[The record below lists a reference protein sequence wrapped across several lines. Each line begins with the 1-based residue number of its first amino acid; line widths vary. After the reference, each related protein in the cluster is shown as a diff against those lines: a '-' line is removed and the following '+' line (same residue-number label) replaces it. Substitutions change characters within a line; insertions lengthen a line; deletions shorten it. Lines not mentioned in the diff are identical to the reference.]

1 MKTKLIIHKDKNNK
15 FKLLNQNKTIA
26 NFISSI
32 NILNNDIKKD
42 YKFSFIHKSFVNEYK
57 SKSNKN
63 NRLFANSYSKKNG
76 YSKIKEKINNND
88 SEKIFNLEKIT
99 SNKNTINQKYK
110 FIKKTIL
117 KNIKEGK
124 NPFII
129 NNNGEKYNKN
139 NKYTNIIKFHEYNTT
154 RCPFANNT
162 NDKYKNQIVYKDV
175 YDKNINI
182 KNNIK
187 TEISNNNTLDVN
199 RNSKKKKLRKKI
211 SKLISSTKKQNNIND
226 SQKLKK
232 SENKKIKK
240 FKLIP
245 DLIISDNDINL
256 INKGKTFIETDTY
269 SNLNNFHK
277 YKTIKE
283 EAKTIIYKTNNNK
296 KIFVRNHKDNFSNF
310 YKDKNYTNKYKVAS
324 AFNSKKE
331 IKIIPDNLDKIKKNL
346 ISKKNSLKIVKENE
360 NERNKK
366 VKQINK
372 QKFENN
378 INIMSEK
385 KNKHINNMIDDEELD
400 CDLNIESEHKSTI
413 NLIKINNFDV
423 NKPRESNMK
432 YTLLKENE
440 DEEENKNINNSKIE
454 NIIIGKIEGYKDI
467 MDSDELN
474 KKTHLRSISS
484 FNINKQT
491 TKNKI
496 NTVKS
501 KNMKDLKAFPK
512 NKTSFIN
519 FNILDDNSS
528 EIEDLDF
535 DYNDFRINNQLINI
549 ENGYEFEDMPT
560 NENETKL
567 NNNLLPFQVSKIS
580 FCKYYDKNDGKYK
593 INENIDTDIISLVQ
607 INKDSNKLNDNKNK
621 KKTNLKNHINKKLK
635 DNTYNINKRPN
646 NNKNNIKIYTKKKI
660 IPYRNNYKRTKI
672 NENTINKSN
681 KKDKNYILKNNLK
694 TENNM
699 DCNLN
704 KKKIN
709 RINHS
714 KKINNLKYIN
724 TIKDIN
730 IINNKDKKYDLKIV
744 SIYGNKDNC
753 LIF

>member
-15 FKLLNQNKTIA
+15 YKLLNLNKTIA

-63 NRLFANSYSKKNG
+63 NRLFTNSYSKRNG
-76 YSKIKEKINNND
+76 YCKIKEKINNND
-88 SEKIFNLEKIT
+88 SEKIFNLEKIG

-129 NNNGEKYNKN
+129 NNNEEKYNKN
-139 NKYTNIIKFHEYNTT
+139 NKNTNIIKFHEYNTT
-154 RCPFANNT
+154 RCPLANNT
-162 NDKYKNQIVYKDV
+162 NQKNI

-187 TEISNNNTLDVN
+187 TKISNNNTLDVN
-199 RNSKKKKLRKKI
+199 RDSKKKKLRKKI

-277 YKTIKE
+277 YKTIKKE
-283 EAKTIIYKTNNNK
+283 TKTIINKTNNNK
-296 KIFVRNHKDNFSNF
+296 KIFVRNHKDNISNF

-331 IKIIPDNLDKIKKNL
+331 IKIIPNNLEKSKKNI

-372 QKFENN
+372 KKFENN

-400 CDLNIESEHKSTI
+400 NILNIESEHKSTI